1 MRQKD
6 NLKKYLRR
14 LIESEIKTVLNEAV
28 VEPSEQVIK
37 GVQKEL
43 KMKTGINA
51 MLSLDKT
58 GKSEL
63 YYTFDLS
70 KEIRTP
76 VLQAL
81 FASLS
86 LDVTCRQI
94 PNSIGGYAFEISVNY
109 THPQRGSN
117 GLDIGTIY
125 FENGKFTSKFR
136 TVARKSETPY

>member
-1 MRQKD
+1 MIH
-6 NLKKYLRR
+6 LKK
-14 LIESEIKTVLNEAV
+14 LIGTGIKTQLTENV
-28 VEPSEQVIK
+28 VEPSEQIIK

-51 MLSLDKT
+51 MLSLNKS

-63 YYTFDLS
+63 YYSYDLS

-81 FASLS
+81 FDTLS
-86 LDVTCRQI
+86 LDIVCRQI
-94 PNSIGGYAFEISVNY
+94 PNSIGGYAFQISINY

-117 GLDIGTIY
+117 GLDIGSIY
-125 FENGKFTSKFR
+125 FENGKFTSKFY
-136 TVARKSETPY
+136 TKARKSETPY